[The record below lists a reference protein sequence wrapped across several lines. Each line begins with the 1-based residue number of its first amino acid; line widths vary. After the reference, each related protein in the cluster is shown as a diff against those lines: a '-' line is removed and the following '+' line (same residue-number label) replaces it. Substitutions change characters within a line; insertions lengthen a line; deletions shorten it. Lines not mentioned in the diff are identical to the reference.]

1 MKYKNNSS
9 YTKDRKFKKKKRVK
23 DMEGLGVRVY
33 NNNIEDALKRF
44 KRKMKDSKLFLEL
57 QQKRYYT
64 KPSDKR
70 REVISRARIR
80 DKIERQ
86 KV

>member
-23 DMEGLGVRVY
+23 DMEGLCVRVY